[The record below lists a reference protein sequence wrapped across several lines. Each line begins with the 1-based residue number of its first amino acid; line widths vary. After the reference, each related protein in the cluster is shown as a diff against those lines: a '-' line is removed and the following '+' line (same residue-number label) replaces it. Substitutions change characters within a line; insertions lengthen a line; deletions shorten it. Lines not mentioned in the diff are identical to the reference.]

1 MEELNILIMVC
12 VSFLGGTLVGGIAT
26 ILIIKDNSSEIT
38 KELDK
43 FRKLYFDEVDK
54 FKNKYDQ
61 DDYEEY

>member
-1 MEELNILIMVC
+1 MEEINILIIMG

-26 ILIIKDNSSEIT
+26 ILIIKDNSREVA

-61 DDYEEY
+61 DDYEAY

>member
-1 MEELNILIMVC
+1 MEELNILIMIG
-12 VSFLGGTLVGGIAT
+12 VSFLGGILVGGIVT
-26 ILIIKDNSSEIT
+26 ILIIKDNSNEIT

-61 DDYEEY
+61 DNYEAY